1 MRGEL
6 FIDPQRCI
14 GCRACVEA
22 CSECPGH
29 GGFSMIHLDDLE
41 RATTV
46 QTAPTVC
53 MHCDEPAC
61 ASVCPADA
69 IHKGPDGVVHTA
81 MTERCIG
88 CSNCVLACPFGVP
101 KYEAAFDLMM
111 KCDLCYDRTSRDLKP
126 MCATV
131 CPSGALFY
139 GTRDEVE
146 DQRQAQPRNLF
157 QFGAEIVR
165 TKINYMVPAHQEL
178 VQVTEPTAVVR
189 SVAEQCLE
197 EAII

>member
-1 MRGEL
+1 MKQL

-22 CSECPGH
+22 CSECPDH
-29 GGFSMIHLDDLE
+29 GGYSMIHLDDLA
-41 RATTV
+41 RAVTV

-61 ASVCPADA
+61 ATVCPADA
-69 IHKGPDGVVHTA
+69 IHKGADGVVHTA

-101 KYEAAFDLMM
+101 KVDTRRDMMM

-139 GTRDEVE
+139 GTPEDVE
-146 DQRQAQPRNLF
+146 DLRQARPLNLF
-157 QFGAEIVR
+157 QFGEQTVR
-165 TKINYMVPAHQEL
+165 TRNSVMVPPGLPLLRVSGAEQ
-178 VQVTEPTAVVR
+178 AVR
-189 SVAEQCLE
+189 CVAEQCLE
-197 EAII
+197 EALV